1 MLKTVETSRAQ
12 KTKGLAV
19 TYRAGEKEKFGTCP
33 ATCELNPSGCGAS
46 KIDQEYLEALS
57 DAVPAKG
64 ISFTYSHFLPLHWM
78 KKNLPGK
85 TVINYSAATAAIAAK
100 FFRLGKGGRKGA
112 EYSIPVVV
120 TVAPDFWKQSGPSD
134 KSALVDGVQFVRCP
148 AEYLKSFGC
157 AQCGNGDPLCAR
169 LDRGYVVGFTA
180 HGVHKKKAAS
190 PDDAGG
196 CYASGGNVLIHWNNT
211 ADQVQDETDGERLK
225 RFAKSLA
232 PRTILRHHIA
242 GDFGQE

>member
-46 KIDQEYLEALS
+46 KIDQEYL
-57 DAVPAKG
+57 DAVSLAVPVKG
-64 ISFTYSHFLPLHWM
+64 ISFTYSHFAPIHFF
-78 KKNLPGK
+78 KKNGPGR
-85 TVINYSAATAAIAAK
+85 TVINFSCRTVAQAAIYVS
-100 FFRLGKGGRKGA
+100 RKTRA
-112 EYSIPVVV
+112 LNVPVVV
-120 TVAPDFWKQSGPSD
+120 TVALDFWNGRKTVDSD
-134 KSALVDGVQFVRCP
+134 GARFVRCP
-148 AEYLKSFGC
+148 AEYLPQFGC

-169 LDRGYVVGFTA
+169 LDRDYVIGFTA
-180 HGVHKKKAAS
+180 HGVHKKKAAN

-196 CYASGGNVLIHWNNT
+196 CYASGGNVLLHWEAT
-211 ADQVQDETDGERLK
+211 AGQIQDETDGEKLK

-242 GDFGQE
+242 GDIGEN

>member
-46 KIDQEYLEALS
+46 KIDVEYLDALI

-64 ISFTYSHFLPLHWM
+64 ISFTYSHFSPLLWL
-78 KKNLPGK
+78 KKLKPGK
-85 TVINYSAATAAIAAK
+85 TVINYSAKTVAIAARYIK
-100 FFRLGKGGRKGA
+100 QK
-112 EYSIPVVV
+112 IPTVV
-120 TVAPDFWKQSGPSD
+120 TVAPEFWAGK
-134 KSALVDGVQFVRCP
+134 KSVVVDGVKMVRCP
-148 AEYLKSFGC
+148 AEYLPKFGC
-157 AQCGNGDPLCAR
+157 VNCGNGDPLCAR
-169 LDRGYVVGFTA
+169 LDRDYVIGFTA

-190 PDDAGG
+190 PDDPGG
-196 CYASGGNVLIHWNNT
+196 CYASGGNVLIHWNHT
-211 ADQVQDETDGERLK
+211 ADQAQDESDGARLT

-242 GDFGQE
+242 GDFGAE

>member
-19 TYRAGEKEKFGTCP
+19 TYRAGTKEKFGTCP

-46 KIDQEYLEALS
+46 KIDLEYLDALC

-64 ISFTYSHFLPLHWM
+64 ISFTYSHFPPLLWL
-78 KKNLPGK
+78 KKLKPGK
-85 TVINYSAATAAIAAK
+85 TVINYSAKTVAIAAHYVS
-100 FFRLGKGGRKGA
+100 RKSRA
-112 EYSIPVVV
+112 INVPVVV
-120 TVAPDFWKQSGPSD
+120 TVAMDFWKGG
-134 KSALVDGVQFVRCP
+134 KSVESNGARFVRCP
-148 AEYLKSFGC
+148 AEYLPKFGC
-157 AQCGNGDPLCAR
+157 QNCGNGDPLCAR
-169 LDRGYVVGFTA
+169 LDRDYVVGFTA
-180 HGVHKKKAAS
+180 HGVHKKKAAN
-190 PDDAGG
+190 PDDPGG

-211 ADQVQDETDGERLK
+211 ADQTQDETDGDRLR

-242 GDFGQE
+242 GDFGEE

>member
-46 KIDQEYLEALS
+46 KIDLDYLAALS

-85 TVINYSAATAAIAAK
+85 TVINYSSKTVGMAARYIK
-100 FFRLGKGGRKGA
+100 QK
-112 EYSIPVVV
+112 IPTVV
-120 TVAPDFWKQSGPSD
+120 TVAPEFWAGK
-134 KSALVDGVQFVRCP
+134 KTVAIDGVKMVRCP
-148 AEYLKSFGC
+148 AEHLQKFGC
-157 AQCGNGDPLCAR
+157 QNCGNGDPLCAR
-169 LDRGYVVGFTA
+169 LDRDYVVGFTA
-180 HGVHKKKAAS
+180 HGVHKKKAAN
-190 PDDAGG
+190 PDDPGG
-196 CYASGGNVLIHWNNT
+196 CYASGGNVLLHWEAT
-211 ADQVQDETDGERLK
+211 AAQAQGESDADK
-225 RFAKSLA
+225 ITRFAKSLP

-242 GDFGQE
+242 GDFGEE

>member
-46 KIDQEYLEALS
+46 KIDQEYL
-57 DAVPAKG
+57 DAVSLAVPVKG
-64 ISFTYSHFLPLHWM
+64 ISFTYSHFSPLHWA
-78 KKNLPGK
+78 KKNGAGR
-85 TVINYSAATAAIAAK
+85 TVINYSAKTAAIAAK
-100 FFRLGKGGRKGA
+100 YVKMFV
-112 EYSIPVVV
+112 P
-120 TVAPDFWKQSGPSD
+120 TVATVSLDFWNGK
-134 KSALVDGVQFVRCP
+134 KSKFVDDVLVVRCP
-148 AEYLKSFGC
+148 AEYLPKFGC
-157 AQCGNGDPLCAR
+157 QNCGNGDPLCAQLER
-169 LDRGYVVGFTA
+169 KFAVGFTA
-180 HGVHKKKAAS
+180 HGVHKKKAAN
-190 PDDAGG
+190 PNDPGG
-196 CYASGGNVLIHWNNT
+196 CYASGGNVLIHWNHT

-225 RFAKSLA
+225 RFAKSLP

>member
-46 KIDQEYLEALS
+46 KIDQEYL
-57 DAVPAKG
+57 DAVSLAVPVKG
-64 ISFTYSHFLPLHWM
+64 ISFTYSHFAPIHFF
-78 KKNLPGK
+78 KKNGPGR
-85 TVINYSAATAAIAAK
+85 TVINFSCRTVAQAAIYVS
-100 FFRLGKGGRKGA
+100 RKTRA
-112 EYSIPVVV
+112 LNVPVVV
-120 TVAPDFWKQSGPSD
+120 TVALDFWNGRKTVDSD
-134 KSALVDGVQFVRCP
+134 GARFVRCP
-148 AEYLKSFGC
+148 AEYLPQFGC

-169 LDRGYVVGFTA
+169 LDRDYVIGFTA
-180 HGVHKKKAAS
+180 HGVHKKKAAN

-196 CYASGGNVLIHWNNT
+196 CYASGGNVLLHWEAT
-211 ADQVQDETDGERLK
+211 AGQTQGETDGEKLK

-242 GDFGQE
+242 GDIGEN